1 MRKVKGQ
8 AAAKSAITHPTP
20 YIFWMT
26 EHFLKSPSQR
36 IAAARLLKS
45 SNRYEDVEKRRCGVA
60 ETRHTSSDFFEFR
73 YLVYQQQINRYNNF
87 TAVES
92 AWVNDCSL
100 RK

>member
-1 MRKVKGQ
+1 MLHVHAKGQ
-8 AAAKSAITHPTP
+8 RSSCGQVGNYTSDAVHILNDRAFSRKSESTNC
-20 YIFWMT
+20 
-26 EHFLKSPSQR
+26 S
-36 IAAARLLKS
+36 ARLLKS

-92 AWVNDCSL
+92 A
-100 RK
+100 